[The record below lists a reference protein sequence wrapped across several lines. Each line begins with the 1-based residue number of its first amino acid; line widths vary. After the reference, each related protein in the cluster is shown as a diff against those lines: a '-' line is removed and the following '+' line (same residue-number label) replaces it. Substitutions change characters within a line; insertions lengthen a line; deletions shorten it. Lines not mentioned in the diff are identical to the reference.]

1 MSGSNPQ
8 PPEGGSAEAPAAARR
23 SGWRH
28 LAVAVGLS
36 VVVLLAVPIAVLFAL
51 PDHDRAAAK
60 PGRAEESRPA
70 RIARAR
76 TGRGRAE
83 VSIVSPLRTTSV
95 PPSFLGLSTE
105 YWALPIYERRFSLL
119 ERVLSLLHV
128 RGNGPFVLR
137 IGGDSADQTFW
148 EPRSRTPA
156 PWVYGLTPPRLRQIT
171 TLVRRA
177 HLHVI
182 LDLNLITGSP
192 RAAAELASA
201 AEDAFP
207 RRSIIGFEVGNEPDI
222 YSRRDWLAGLS
233 ETPLRA
239 GFLRKELSTATYI
252 HEFESYSRA
261 LEDVAP
267 SVPLA
272 GPALANPVRNAD
284 WVSRLLASPHP
295 GLGTVTAHRY
305 LYSACLPHRSPGY
318 PTVARLLSERSTTGM
333 ARALE
338 PLVGD
343 AHQAGLKFRLTELNS
358 VTCRGVPGVSDT
370 FATALWAP
378 DALFEL
384 LRASIDGVNVHVRT
398 NAINGA
404 FTLSGQGLGARPL
417 LYGLILFAKALSPD
431 PRLVQLRL
439 TERSSVRLKAWATRV
454 SGDVLHVVL
463 INKGSQPVTV
473 GLRLPTTRP
482 AGVERLLA
490 PSPRSISGV
499 TLGGQQ
505 LGRDGLWYGPRMIQS
520 ITPGASGYQLLVPR
534 ASAALVS
541 VSLPRARRGRLAR
554 RRHRH
559 ATATRG

>member
-1 MSGSNPQ
+1 M
-8 PPEGGSAEAPAAARR
+8 
-23 SGWRH
+23 
-28 LAVAVGLS
+28 AVGLS
-36 VVVLLAVPIAVLFAL
+36 IVALVGVTTAVLAL
-51 PDHDRAAAK
+51 PDHDRAAA
-60 PGRAEESRPA
+60 RPRRGEAARSA

-76 TGRGRAE
+76 RAERQAFAE
-83 VSIVSPLRTTSV
+83 VSISSPLRTTSI
-95 PPSFLGLSTE
+95 PASFLGLSTE
-105 YWALPIYERRFSLL
+105 YWALPVYERQLSLL

-128 RGNGPFVLR
+128 PGNGPFLLR

-148 EPRSRTPA
+148 EPSVRTSA
-156 PWVYGLTPPRLRQIT
+156 PWAYALTPPRLRQIAA
-171 TLVRRA
+171 LVREA

-192 RAAAELASA
+192 LEAAQLARAAEA
-201 AEDAFP
+201 AFP
-207 RRSIIGFEVGNEPDI
+207 RGSIVGFEIGNEPDI
-222 YSRRDWLAGLS
+222 YSRRDWLAGLA

-252 HEFESYSRA
+252 HDFETYSRA
-261 LEDVAP
+261 LAQVAP
-267 SVPLA
+267 RVPLD

-305 LYSACLPHRSPGY
+305 LYSACVPQHSPGY
-318 PTVARLLSERSTTGM
+318 PTVARLLLEHATAGI
-333 ARALE
+333 ARKLE
-338 PLVGD
+338 PLVDD
-343 AHQAGLKFRLTELNS
+343 AHQAGFKFRLTELNS

-378 DALFEL
+378 DVLFEL
-384 LRASIDGVNVHVRT
+384 LRAGVDGVNVHVRT

-404 FTLSGQGLGARPL
+404 FTLSAQGLGARPL

-439 TERSSVRLKAWATRV
+439 SERSSVHLKVWATQV
-454 SGDVLHVVL
+454 AGDRLQMLL
-463 INKGSQPVTV
+463 INKGNRPVRV
-473 GLRLPTTRP
+473 RLRLPATRP
-482 AGVERLLA
+482 AAAPARRPAAVPARRPVPATRSATVERLLA

-505 LGRDGLWYGPRMIQS
+505 LGRDGQWHGRPVIQS
-520 ITPGASGYQLLVPR
+520 ITPSVYGYQVLVPR

-541 VSLPRARRGRLAR
+541 ISLGRTHPRGRAPAKATRRRRRMAR
-554 RRHRH
+554 RRS
-559 ATATRG
+559 G